1 MGLHLAVST
10 GFEWLGWPVPRSD
23 IHYLDWIE
31 IKGHM
36 LAPIEGLSSI
46 FKWPIVT
53 FAFFGIVTAIVLCIS
68 DLIAFLLTSILSR
81 MSLSFLFSSHLHR
94 DTLCSLNMEVFKPH
108 WHYIPQLCLLTFYF
122 RNSITKISIPFL
134 INNQLSI
141 FSNLT
146 FPINH
151 PVSPLS
157 YYIKNP
163 FSTISQSHSLIPS
176 IEYLPLRYKNCA
188 EW

>member
-1 MGLHLAVST
+1 MLFCFVTLELA
-10 GFEWLGWPVPRSD
+10 F
-23 IHYLDWIE
+23 
-31 IKGHM
+31 
-36 LAPIEGLSSI
+36 SI
-46 FKWPIVT
+46 
-53 FAFFGIVTAIVLCIS
+53 
-68 DLIAFLLTSILSR
+68 
-81 MSLSFLFSSHLHR
+81 HR
-94 DTLCSLNMEVFKPH
+94 DALCFLNMEVCKPT
-108 WHYIPQLCLLTFYF
+108 WHYIPLLYLLTFYF

-176 IEYLPLRYKNCA
+176 IEYIFLRYKNCA
-188 EW
+188 FVVNNKFLNISIRLLSKLFKFCLQCHQPPLVSPFWGGRGMHS